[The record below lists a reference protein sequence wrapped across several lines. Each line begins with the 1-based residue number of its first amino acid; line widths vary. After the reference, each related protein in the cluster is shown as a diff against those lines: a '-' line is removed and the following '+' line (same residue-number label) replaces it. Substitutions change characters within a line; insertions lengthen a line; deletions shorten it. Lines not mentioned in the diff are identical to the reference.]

1 MNNNQVAS
9 HCKSQLEESKRSMG
23 AQRNNTKACFAFYDA
38 DSSEYRDHI
47 QFSTNDGKK
56 KKAEVVFNQI
66 KSSVDAVAGFMAQ
79 NRRRAKFIA
88 RIPQQPAQS
97 LYSKYKNALYE
108 FVRDNTNSDQLES
121 AQDADML
128 KCGYGAIETDL
139 SYIIGN
145 STTNPYGEI
154 TKLKLDP
161 DQVGWDTKAKAPNL
175 LDARFC
181 YYYIDYPLKDAL
193 DLFQGS
199 KEDDFESVSLEDN
212 SGYQYNPWGGVYDR
226 IKELNTVEWASKKEE
241 VVRVYNHQWFQ
252 YETFYRAQNPVYLTD
267 DPQMAGFIRLKLEV
281 IRDSVDQNTA
291 EGLDYDD
298 MFSLDPS
305 AQELVFDDKLKS
317 RLMEEFGDMLDPIA
331 FKRKVYY
338 TAVYSGSH
346 VFTWFKSISQQGFS
360 IKFKTGTYNKTK
372 RIWVGM
378 INAMMEPQKYYN
390 KYLTELMFTI
400 AANSKGG
407 VMVEEDAVKD
417 IQEFE
422 KNYARTDA
430 VIVMNSGALGQGKV
444 QPKANPA
451 IPTGMDSLIQLSEM
465 AITKN
470 GVDPSFMGA
479 LERQDQSGILYKRRI
494 RQVISRFANYFD
506 AVTLYQKEDA
516 RLCSDL
522 IRVWVQNNAGEFVR
536 ITGEDGVEEFVQLNE
551 DSLTN
556 EYDISIQ
563 EAPQT
568 PEDKQETAVMLGQFG
583 DKFMAGGDMA
593 AANAFFIESLSFL
606 GIDGDVK
613 NRLINALQKQTV
625 PIEQFQQLQQQFAHL
640 QEQMQGQMAQ
650 LQMAKA
656 QSDIDKNN
664 ASVQKSMA
672 DIQKT
677 SADIA
682 KTLEEAASV
691 GLQNDFM
698 REGAVN
704 EVNLTI

>member
-1 MNNNQVAS
+1 
-9 HCKSQLEESKRSMG
+9 
-23 AQRNNTKACFAFYDA
+23 
-38 DSSEYRDHI
+38 
-47 QFSTNDGKK
+47 
-56 KKAEVVFNQI
+56 
-66 KSSVDAVAGFMAQ
+66 
-79 NRRRAKFIA
+79 
-88 RIPQQPAQS
+88 
-97 LYSKYKNALYE
+97 
-108 FVRDNTNSDQLES
+108 
-121 AQDADML
+121 
-128 KCGYGAIETDL
+128 
-139 SYIIGN
+139 
-145 STTNPYGEI
+145 
-154 TKLKLDP
+154 
-161 DQVGWDTKAKAPNL
+161 
-175 LDARFC
+175 
-181 YYYIDYPLKDAL
+181 
-193 DLFQGS
+193 
-199 KEDDFESVSLEDN
+199 
-212 SGYQYNPWGGVYDR
+212 
-226 IKELNTVEWASKKEE
+226 
-241 VVRVYNHQWFQ
+241 
-252 YETFYRAQNPVYLTD
+252 
-267 DPQMAGFIRLKLEV
+267 
-281 IRDSVDQNTA
+281 
-291 EGLDYDD
+291 
-298 MFSLDPS
+298 
-305 AQELVFDDKLKS
+305 
-317 RLMEEFGDMLDPIA
+317 MEEFEGMIDPIA

-372 RIWVGM
+372 KIWVGM
-378 INAMMEPQKYYN
+378 INSMMEPQKYYN

-430 VIVMNSGALGQGKV
+430 VIVMNSGALSQGKV

-451 IPTGMDSLIQLSEM
+451 IPTGMDSLIQLSEA

-470 GVDPSFMGA
+470 GVDPSFMGS

-494 RQVISRFANYFD
+494 RQIISRFANYFD

-536 ITGEDGVEEFVQLNE
+536 ITGEDGIEEFVQLNE
-551 DSLTN
+551 DSMAS
-556 EYDISIQ
+556 EYDVSVQ

-568 PEDKQETAVMLGQFG
+568 PEDKQETAVLLGQYG
-583 DKFMAGGDMA
+583 DKFLSVGDMQSA
-593 AANAFFIESLSFL
+593 KTFFMESLSFL

-613 NRLINALQKQTV
+613 NRLIQALQTQSV
-625 PIEQFQQLQQQFAHL
+625 PMEQFQALQQQMQAL

-650 LQMAKA
+650 MQMAKS

-664 ASVQKSMA
+664 AAVQKTMA
-672 DIQKT
+672 DIQKAQ
-677 SADIA
+677 ADIA

-698 REGAVN
+698 RDGAVN